1 MLLSV
6 SKKPDKAEKKQKVQQ
21 DKVESLIK
29 QTLAGLQ
36 IQEQQ
41 TAPDLANAASTSQF
55 NPLNKMLPFEA
66 QFK

>member
-36 IQEQQ
+36 I
-41 TAPDLANAASTSQF
+41 
-55 NPLNKMLPFEA
+55 
-66 QFK
+66 